1 MDANS
6 TYADMLKMFRTHQI
20 KQFAVENDG
29 QENQLFLIGDSHLE
43 KISYRFQELFRRSQ
57 IKGTLDKFPTVLAA
71 LRRGIIMGEENL
83 LLNFTREL
91 VKKHKP
97 KRILFVWNW
106 IYYFCKDLKT
116 PMHVPA
122 NCDIQ
127 LAKSHISQFINFVL
141 EFQKQ
146 GIEVYTNGV
155 DINHLQ
161 YLPENMFDAN
171 GFITKNLKPFK
182 YSDFRRKYQF
192 VYDLVEGALNEAKIN
207 WIDTADNLCWEDVCH
222 VVSPKGYAPFTDI
235 DHMGKYFSSNWFTL
249 YDHLV
254 DFE

>member
-1 MDANS
+1 VDANS
-6 TYADMLKMFRTHQI
+6 TYADMLKMFQTHQI
-20 KQFAVENDG
+20 KQFAVANNG
-29 QENQLFLIGDSHLE
+29 QENRLFLIGDSHLE

-57 IKGTLDKFPTVLAA
+57 IKGTLDRFPTVLAA
-71 LRRGIIMGEENL
+71 LRRGVIMGEENS

-116 PMHVPA
+116 PMHLPA
-122 NCDIQ
+122 NCDKQ
-127 LAKSHISQFINFVL
+127 LAKSHIFQFINFVL
-141 EFQKQ
+141 EFRKQ

-161 YLPENMFDAN
+161 YLPENMFDGN
-171 GFITKNLKPFK
+171 GFITKNLQPFK